1 MQSLEILYF
10 SVIGLYALGTLF
22 FFLGAGLKN
31 ERLHKLASALAVVGF
46 LLHCADLWDMLNAQT
61 TTLLA
66 ANFYISF
73 LAWVLIALWFVLWW
87 RFKSR
92 YLGLTALPLALLLFV
107 GSVATSGIKVTFP
120 PILPGLFFGLHI
132 GSLAIALGLMA
143 LGFGSGITWLHINK
157 KLKSKA
163 APKSL
168 DATMPS
174 LSIFDA
180 VNHLAITLGF
190 PLYTL
195 GIFSSFIWYWLEP
208 NRAFSWDFMKI
219 SSLAVWLFFAFA
231 FYQRLI
237 LGWKGRK
244 PALLAIWLFGFLLMY
259 LVHHTISFKP

>member
-1 MQSLEILYF
+1 MQLLDIIYF
-10 SVIGLYALGTLF
+10 GVIGLYTLGTLF
-22 FFLGAGLKN
+22 FFLGVALKN
-31 ERLHKLASALAVVGF
+31 KLLHKLASALAVVGF
-46 LLHCADLWDMLNAQT
+46 LLHCANLWNMLST
-61 TTLLA
+61 TTTQLA

-73 LAWVLIALWFVLWW
+73 LAWVLIALWFILWW
-87 RFKSR
+87 RLKSH

-132 GSLAIALGLMA
+132 GSLAITLGLLA

-157 KLKSKA
+157 KLKTKV
-163 APKSL
+163 APNSL

-174 LSIFDA
+174 LSIFDT
-180 VNHLAITLGF
+180 VNHWAITLGF

-208 NRAFSWDFMKI
+208 KRTFSWDFMKI
-219 SSLAVWLFFAFA
+219 ASLTIWLFFAFA
-231 FYQRLI
+231 FHQRLVM
-237 LGWKGRK
+237 GWKGRK